1 MADGQEYEADSQ
13 QEDNTNNNNQTAYKS
28 DDESDD
34 NDAGNAAT
42 SSKANNQ
49 GQQSKSLYKAR
60 PQRQTQQQ
68 PAPNGNMQMQ
78 SRDEAREKA
87 GYRAA
92 AIRESRIKDR
102 PIGKKATDSALKIKI
117 ELDLE
122 VEVDLYARVKGD
134 HAPMYES
141 IPSGTSGTYKEGLA
155 EQMEDIAERQDIL
168 NSSAPEVVMFSE
180 EDHSLQGAVF

>member
-1 MADGQEYEADSQ
+1 
-13 QEDNTNNNNQTAYKS
+13 
-28 DDESDD
+28 
-34 NDAGNAAT
+34 
-42 SSKANNQ
+42 
-49 GQQSKSLYKAR
+49 
-60 PQRQTQQQ
+60 
-68 PAPNGNMQMQ
+68 MQMQ

-134 HAPMYES
+134 VT
-141 IPSGTSGTYKEGLA
+141 IGL
-155 EQMEDIAERQDIL
+155 M
-168 NSSAPEVVMFSE
+168 
-180 EDHSLQGAVF
+180 